1 MCQIPSQ
8 LFFSLPLHTFLI
20 LCSLSRKRFFSVC
33 LSLVV
38 FDGEFGKASGAPV
51 VQQYSFQ
58 RDRIKKLAVPNRL
71 QGLVRPKISWH
82 LSVTDQ
88 QPFNS
93 MVCAVA
99 KMTFK
104 ETQGLFLWFKEGI
117 CLQGFCFASDT
128 ACIYNVARIKCLC
141 KTAS

>member
-20 LCSLSRKRFFSVC
+20 LCFLSIERFFSVC

-71 QGLVRPKISWH
+71 QGLVRPKIS
-82 LSVTDQ
+82 
-88 QPFNS
+88 
-93 MVCAVA
+93 
-99 KMTFK
+99 
-104 ETQGLFLWFKEGI
+104 
-117 CLQGFCFASDT
+117 
-128 ACIYNVARIKCLC
+128 
-141 KTAS
+141 